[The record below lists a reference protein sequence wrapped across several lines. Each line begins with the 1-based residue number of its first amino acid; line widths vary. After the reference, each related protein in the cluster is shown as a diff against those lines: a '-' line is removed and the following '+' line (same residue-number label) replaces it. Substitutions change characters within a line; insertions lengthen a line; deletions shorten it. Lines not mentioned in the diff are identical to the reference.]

1 MDKIEIALIW
11 SCIGAAV
18 GIAVYH
24 YGFSTIR
31 SKLDEL
37 IALIKSKV

>member
-1 MDKIEIALIW
+1 MDKIGFAVMW
-11 SCIGAAV
+11 GAIGAAL